1 MLITALNHQPD
12 MANAL
17 LVLGDVYR
25 GEARWDSACYY
36 LHQAI
41 EYGDIQN
48 SIVPTDIYHPL
59 RFKSTIIPKPQHISG
74 RPNCWQTPLKRLPE
88 QKRLPK

>member
-41 EYGDIQN
+41 EYGDIQKQHSAYRHLS
-48 SIVPTDIYHPL
+48 SIEIQN
-59 RFKSTIIPKPQHISG
+59 TIIPKPQHISG
-74 RPNCWQTPLKRLPE
+74 KPNCWQTPLKRLPE